1 LINGIHGLILFQDGV
16 FANTYCDQLFGQIQI
31 LNSPQKVT
39 RSFHSIMAECR
50 KHATETDAIAN
61 VNLLRLSYS
70 STLPENQ
77 TPLQYLNDLQLFMDI
92 PWPANIII
100 DDEAM
105 GIYLK
110 MNNFFTL
117 IKYIQWNIDNIWSQR
132 KVSSLLMPRLMVIR
146 AEMGHFL
153 RGIEQHCMKFVVY
166 NQAFKFKSDI
176 EELSNSGELNMN
188 SLYERHLNFLRKC
201 RNQCLLSPVAGV
213 FSKIVRKTMLL
224 ILKFCSLFSEFVSTR
239 DESLKP
245 LLLNLGVDSQINDS
259 YNECGL

>member
-1 LINGIHGLILFQDGV
+1 
-16 FANTYCDQLFGQIQI
+16 
-31 LNSPQKVT
+31 
-39 RSFHSIMAECR
+39 
-50 KHATETDAIAN
+50 
-61 VNLLRLSYS
+61 
-70 STLPENQ
+70 
-77 TPLQYLNDLQLFMDI
+77 MDI

-245 LLLNLGVDSQINDS
+245 LLLNLGVDFRKSMIHIMNVA
-259 YNECGL
+259 YNVKQKLELLDEKEALKELMTTLDFTGFYSGVE